1 MRYGRIFERFTL
13 KTIVKLEKD
22 NIRGLIGTIVFH
34 ALLLLGLILMAL
46 RTPLPLPEEAGVEVN
61 LGNSDEGMGDIQP
74 EQLAASAQAA
84 PQSSAASAEDD
95 LVTEDTEETPA
106 ISPVKKDK
114 PTPVT
119 KPEPKPNPKPTPV
132 AEPQPVVNPNAI
144 YKGKTGS
151 TSGGGNQGITGQ
163 PGDQGKPGGTPG
175 SDNYDGSGG
184 TGGGVS
190 FDLAGR
196 SSRQI
201 PRPNNNFNDR
211 GTVVVTIFV
220 NRAGIVTRVI
230 SGAKGTTTSNLQLRQ
245 LAEQAAKQARFS
257 PKDDAPEEQK
267 GSITYIFELN

>member
-1 MRYGRIFERFTL
+1 
-13 KTIVKLEKD
+13 
-22 NIRGLIGTIVFH
+22 
-34 ALLLLGLILMAL
+34 MAL

-61 LGNSDEGMGDIQP
+61 LGNSEVGMGDVQP

-84 PQSSAASAEDD
+84 PQSTSSSAEDD

-163 PGDQGKPGGTPG
+163 PGDQGKPNGTPG

-184 TGGGVS
+184 SGGGVS

-196 SSRQI
+196 KPKLI
-201 PRPNNNFNDR
+201 PIPEKTSKE
-211 GTVVVTIFV
+211 GIVVVKIFV
-220 NRAGIVTRVI
+220 NRDGKVTRALT
-230 SGAKGTTTSNLQLRQ
+230 G
-245 LAEQAAKQARFS
+245 
-257 PKDDAPEEQK
+257 QK
-267 GSITYIFELN
+267 GSTTTNSVLLSMAKEAALRASFDPKKDALEEQIGTITYNFEFK